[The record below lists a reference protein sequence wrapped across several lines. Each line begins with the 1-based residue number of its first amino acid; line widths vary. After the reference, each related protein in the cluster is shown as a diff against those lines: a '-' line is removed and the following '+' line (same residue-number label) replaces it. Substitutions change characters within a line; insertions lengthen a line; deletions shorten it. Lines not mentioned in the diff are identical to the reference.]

1 MSHSLVE
8 RATLAS
14 IPTERRYSPL
24 FIVGPPR
31 AGTTLVFQQLL
42 NSFRFAYVS
51 NLAEDHPRAPVT
63 YSLVSRVLGGRSPT
77 HDNQLGQTPSPT
89 GASDGWNLFERWFP
103 RYALEP
109 VDRTGLAAELPQ
121 IVGALEWLYDG
132 PLANKNNHHSVR
144 IDHLHRVFP
153 DARFLH
159 VTRDHRSTA
168 LSLRDARE
176 EAEVAVG
183 EWWSCPAPQ
192 FLNREF
198 ESQLE
203 QAAFTVVGIDRHL
216 RRTLDRI
223 PNSQTM
229 RVGYQPFCEDPDG
242 IARDLQ
248 ESYATDGID
257 LERLP
262 TSLDATFRA
271 SRRTADDP
279 EALDRL
285 LDRADTALNRQ

>member
-8 RATLAS
+8 RAVLAS
-14 IPTERRYSPL
+14 IPTERRYPPL
-24 FIVGPPR
+24 FIVGVPR
-31 AGTTLVFQQLL
+31 AGTTLVFQHLL

-51 NLAEDHPRAPVT
+51 NLAEDHPNAPVT
-63 YSLVSRVLGGRSPT
+63 YSLVSRVLGGRTPT
-77 HDNQLGQTPSPT
+77 RDNQLGQTPGAT

-109 VDRTGLAAELPQ
+109 VDQNGLSTELPQ

-132 PLANKNNHHSVR
+132 PLVNKNNHHSVR
-144 IDHLHRVFP
+144 IDHLHRIFT
-153 DARFLH
+153 DARFVH
-159 VTRDHRSTA
+159 VTRDHRSAA

-176 EAEVAVG
+176 EADVAVG

-192 FLNREF
+192 FTGRRF

-203 QAAFTVVGIDRHL
+203 QAAFTVVGIERHL
-216 RRTLDRI
+216 ERALEGIPDAQTL
-223 PNSQTM
+223 
-229 RVGYQPFCEDPDG
+229 RVGYEPFCDEPNG

-248 ESYATDGID
+248 ESYATDGIE

-262 TSLDATFRA
+262 TSLDVTLRA

-279 EALDRL
+279 EKLDRL
-285 LDRADTALNRQ
+285 LDRAETAFNRQ

>member
-8 RATLAS
+8 RAVLAS
-14 IPTERRYSPL
+14 IPTERRYPPL
-24 FIVGPPR
+24 FIVGVPR
-31 AGTTLVFQQLL
+31 AGTTLVFQHLL

-51 NLAEDHPRAPVT
+51 NLAEAHPRSPVT
-63 YSLVSRVLGGRSPT
+63 YSLVCRTLGGRTPT
-77 HDNQLGQTPSPT
+77 YDNQLGQTPSAT

-109 VDRTGLAAELPQ
+109 VDRHRLAAECPQ

-144 IDHLHRVFP
+144 IQHLHRLFP

-192 FLNREF
+192 FLDREF

-216 RRTLDRI
+216 QRTLNRI
-223 PNSQTM
+223 PDSQTV
-229 RVGYQPFCEDPDG
+229 RVEYQRFCEDPNG

-248 ESYATDGID
+248 ESYATDGVD
-257 LERLP
+257 LEQLS
-262 TSLDATFRA
+262 TSLDATLRA

-279 EALDRL
+279 EELDRW
-285 LDRADTALNRQ
+285 LDRADSALNRQ